1 MSKTILDKYWDQAK
15 RRFGGFSSLNMKD
28 EQNLKAVIASLI
40 TEEEASHTV
49 ESVSID
55 YERLGM
61 VMYAAVKAALE
72 ETLPDKL
79 QTYAVADP
87 KQSTIMVVAQAKT
100 VTEDESIDLPSSFF
114 NNTGESNLDSVQTE
128 SVSSQGVSGAVEAL
142 RQMQG
147 EQ

>member
-61 VMYAAVKAALE
+61 VMYAAVKAALD

-79 QTYAVADP
+79 QTYAVAEV
-87 KQSTIMVVAQAKT
+87 QSMPIMGST
-100 VTEDESIDLPSSFF
+100 SSTHNEDNVDMPSSFF
-114 NNTGESNLDSVQTE
+114 VGDGDSNFE
-128 SVSSQGVSGAVEAL
+128 SVNADTVNSKSVSDSIAAL

-147 EQ
+147 EN